1 MGIGRNNERSQ
12 SSDIETNVANNQA
25 TNSEIQTS
33 TSNQQNLEGLEQR
46 VEALENVNTD
56 LGEVE
61 GLTGKVSNTIGNVI
75 NALVPR
81 DRDKAGI
88 SFSLKIP
95 VHPLVKITI
104 GLSGTAMRLGDRV
117 MLMTTVSLGARFEK
131 KVKAFWVEMEA
142 YLQVAGEGYLK
153 TIADTPQERFEF
165 IALGI
170 REIVSGYSED
180 VAEMMMSPEERKQVI
195 SNMSDSEFI
204 ELGLGINVGA
214 GVGFDTD
221 NGDEELIG
229 SDGKNSSISDSMTG
243 ASVSGKYLSGIKFSD
258 SDNDGELETTKTG
271 KVEVKLSA
279 SFDFSKFK
287 IPSLSGSPSVFLM
300 LLYSNNKLTMAKV
313 SLGLATKLTPNMD
326 ASLLASMFLDMVN
339 TVSRTIIDGQ
349 KMLGGEGGM
358 LVGKLGRAISGL
370 AIGDEALSVA
380 VPKLSDSLSANYS
393 HSLSVGVKWS
403 PDSGCSLE
411 LDLSKTTSV
420 EKSIGDI
427 ASVGASLG
435 ETIFRHIEPLE
446 L

>member
-12 SSDIETNVANNQA
+12 SSDTETNLANNQS

-117 MLMTTVSLGARFEK
+117 LLMTMVSLGARFEK

-153 TIADTPQERFEF
+153 TIADNPQEGFEF

-180 VAEMMMSPEERKQVI
+180 VAEMMMSPQEREQVI
-195 SNMSDSEFI
+195 SNMSESEFI
-204 ELGLGINVGA
+204 ELGLGVNVGA
-214 GVGFDTD
+214 GVGLDTD
-221 NGDEELIG
+221 SGDEEFIEMG

-243 ASVSGKYLSGIKFSD
+243 ASASGKYQSGIKFSD

-339 TVSRTIIDGQ
+339 TVSRTIIDG
-349 KMLGGEGGM
+349 
-358 LVGKLGRAISGL
+358 ST
-370 AIGDEALSVA
+370 
-380 VPKLSDSLSANYS
+380 P
-393 HSLSVGVKWS
+393 
-403 PDSGCSLE
+403 
-411 LDLSKTTSV
+411 
-420 EKSIGDI
+420 
-427 ASVGASLG
+427 
-435 ETIFRHIEPLE
+435 
-446 L
+446 